1 MVHTPCDAAPTKLA
15 TELFQGDEDGERPGR
30 SAGVEVVDT
39 CDSEGMAGG
48 QMDRKKR
55 PDRFHSDGKDPTPVN
70 ASDRLLKWTMMVRA
84 MSDLKCYN

>member
-1 MVHTPCDAAPTKLA
+1 VVHSSSDAAPAKLA

-39 CDSEGMAGG
+39 CDSGGVAGG

-55 PDRFHSDGKDPTPVN
+55 PDKFHSGGKTPDPVN
-70 ASDRLLKWTMMVRA
+70 TSDLLLKRTMMV
-84 MSDLKCYN
+84 